1 MCYGTESDR
10 FEALKDADYKE
21 GGSWQQFGEKEN
33 ILAAALEER
42 KKGERKRGAEKKRRT
57 CNFLNGSG
65 RSCGHDQLITMADK
79 WIL

>member
-10 FEALKDADYKE
+10 FEALKDANYKE

-33 ILAAALEER
+33 ILAAALEE
-42 KKGERKRGAEKKRRT
+42 KQEQQKKKRRT

>member
-33 ILAAALEER
+33 ILAAALEE
-42 KKGERKRGAEKKRRT
+42 KKGERKTGAEKKDERVT
-57 CNFLNGSG
+57 F
-65 RSCGHDQLITMADK
+65 
-79 WIL
+79 